1 LSRGD
6 STKERSILLSIII
19 PAYNEELRLVRTL
32 PDLRAWLEQQETTWE
47 VVLVD
52 AGSSDRTLEVFHEHF
67 SQEEGRSFH
76 NNDNRGKGYAIR
88 RGIHEA
94 KGEVLLFSDADF
106 STPIEEFPKLYQF
119 LQDGYDI
126 AIGSRSLPDSNV
138 EIHQAWYREGMGR
151 IFNLLLQLIVLRGFI
166 DTQCGFKCVR
176 RKCILPLLPLMVVDG
191 FCFDVELLFLAKK
204 AGLKIVEVP
213 VTWVN
218 DPVSKVHILKDSS
231 KMFLDLLWIRFRD
244 WFGQYD

>member
-1 LSRGD
+1 MKYG
-6 STKERSILLSIII
+6 
-19 PAYNEELRLVRTL
+19 LVI
-32 PDLRAWLEQQETTWE
+32 Q
-47 VVLVD
+47 
-52 AGSSDRTLEVFHEHF
+52 
-67 SQEEGRSFH
+67 
-76 NNDNRGKGYAIR
+76 Y
-88 RGIHEA
+88 
-94 KGEVLLFSDADF
+94 
-106 STPIEEFPKLYQF
+106 
-119 LQDGYDI
+119 LQNGYDI

-138 EIHQAWYREGMGR
+138 KVHQAWYREGMGR
-151 IFNLLLQLIVLRGFI
+151 IFNLLMRLIILRGFI
-166 DTQCGFKCVR
+166 DTQCGFKCVQR
-176 RKCILPLLPLMVVDG
+176 ECILPLLPLMKVDG

>member
-1 LSRGD
+1 VTL
-6 STKERSILLSIII
+6 TKGNSILLSIII
-19 PAYNEELRLVRTL
+19 PAYNEELRLGRTL
-32 PDLRAWLEQQETTWE
+32 PVLRDWLEKQETSWE

-52 AGSSDRTLEVFHEHF
+52 AGSGDRTVEVFHEHF
-67 SQEEGRSFH
+67 SPEEGRSFR
-76 NNDNRGKGYAIR
+76 NTNNRGKGCAIR
-88 RGIHEA
+88 RGIQEA
-94 KGEVLLFSDADF
+94 RGEVLLFSDADF
-106 STPIEEFPKLYQF
+106 STPIEEFPKLFQC
-119 LQDGYDI
+119 LQNGYDI

-138 EIHQAWYREGMGR
+138 EVHQAWYREGMGR
-151 IFNLLLQLIVLRGFI
+151 IFNLLVQLIVLRGFI
-166 DTQCGFKCVR
+166 DTQCGFKCIQR
-176 RKCILPLLPLMVVDG
+176 ERILPLLPLMAVDG

-231 KMFLDLLWIRFRD
+231 QMFMDLLWIRFRD

>member
-1 LSRGD
+1 
-6 STKERSILLSIII
+6 
-19 PAYNEELRLVRTL
+19 LRLGKTL
-32 PDLRAWLEQQETTWE
+32 PVLRAWLEQQEYTWE

-52 AGSSDRTLEVFHEHF
+52 GGSGDRTLEVFHEF
-67 SQEEGRSFH
+67 FQPEAGRSFR
-76 NNDNRGKGYAIR
+76 NTNNRGKGYAIR
-88 RGIHEA
+88 RGIQEA

-106 STPIEEFPKLYQF
+106 STPIEEFPKLAQF
-119 LQDGYDI
+119 LESGNDI
-126 AIGSRSLPDSNV
+126 AIGSRSLPESHV
-138 EIHQAWYREGMGR
+138 EVHQAWYREAMGK
-151 IFNLLLQLIVLRGFI
+151 IFNLLVRMIVLRGFI

-176 RKCILPLLPLMVVDG
+176 RERILPLLPMMVVDG
-191 FCFDVELLFLAKK
+191 FCYDVEFLFLAKK

-213 VTWVN
+213 VTWIN